1 MIMEKA
7 RLLFFVFI
15 YSMFAMACSTEPE
28 IPSGNGTETEI
39 SNGNNNQDEE
49 NTNNDNQNNN
59 EENMSNSTIKI
70 EVNGT
75 TLTATLK
82 DNVSTRALVNLL
94 KEGPLTINMNDYAR
108 MEKVG
113 SIGTTL
119 PQCDER
125 LTTQPGDLILY
136 LGQYFV
142 IYYAPNTYS
151 LTPLGKI
158 DNTSG
163 DELIRILGNDDVTVT
178 SKSFFIRNF
187 RGETPVLRIKN
198 FPKTD

>member
-1 MIMEKA
+1 MGKA
-7 RLLFFVFI
+7 RLLFFIVI
-15 YSMFAMACSTEPE
+15 YSMFAIACSPEPE
-28 IPSGNGTETEI
+28 ILSGNNSETEI

-59 EENMSNSTIKI
+59 EESMSNSTIKI

-94 KEGPLTINMNDYAR
+94 KEGPLTINMNDYAG

-113 SIGTTL
+113 PIGTTL
-119 PQCDER
+119 PQCNER

-163 DELIRILGNDDVTVT
+163 DELIRILGNGDVTVT
-178 SKSFFIRNF
+178 ISLS
-187 RGETPVLRIKN
+187 E
-198 FPKTD
+198 

>member
-1 MIMEKA
+1 MEKA
-7 RLLFFVFI
+7 RLLFLIFI

-28 IPSGNGTETEI
+28 IPSGGNTNNEVSNENE
-39 SNGNNNQDEE
+39 NGNGNSNQEQDEE
-49 NTNNDNQNNN
+49 NTNNDNQNNT
-59 EENMSNSTIKI
+59 EESMSNSTIKI

-94 KEGPLTINMNDYAR
+94 NERPLTINMNDYAR

-113 SIGTTL
+113 PIGTTL
-119 PQCDER
+119 PQCNER

-163 DELIRILGNDDVTVT
+163 DELIRILGNGDVTVT
-178 SKSFFIRNF
+178 ISL
-187 RGETPVLRIKN
+187 GE
-198 FPKTD
+198 

>member
-1 MIMEKA
+1 MEKA

-49 NTNNDNQNNN
+49 NTNNDNQNNS

-70 EVNGT
+70 SVNGT

-113 SIGTTL
+113 PIGTTL

-136 LGQYFV
+136 RGQYFV
-142 IYYAPNTYS
+142 IYYAQNTYS

-158 DNTSG
+158 DNITNN
-163 DELIRILGNDDVTVT
+163 ELIKILGNGDVTVT
-178 SKSFFIRNF
+178 ISLS
-187 RGETPVLRIKN
+187 E
-198 FPKTD
+198 

>member
-94 KEGPLTINMNDYAR
+94 KERPLTINMNDYAG

-119 PQCDER
+119 PQCNER

-136 LGQYFV
+136 RGQYFV
-142 IYYAPNTYS
+142 IYYAQNTYS

-158 DNTSG
+158 DNITNN
-163 DELIRILGNDDVTVT
+163 ELIKILGNGDVTVT
-178 SKSFFIRNF
+178 ISL
-187 RGETPVLRIKN
+187 GE
-198 FPKTD
+198 

>member
-1 MIMEKA
+1 MEKA

-15 YSMFAMACSTEPE
+15 YSMFAMACSPEPE

-39 SNGNNNQDEE
+39 SNDNNNQDEE
-49 NTNNDNQNNN
+49 NTNNDNQNNT
-59 EENMSNSTIKI
+59 EESMSNSTIKI

-94 KEGPLTINMNDYAR
+94 NERPLTINMNDYAG

-113 SIGTTL
+113 PIGTTL
-119 PQCDER
+119 PQCNER

-163 DELIRILGNDDVTVT
+163 DELIRILGNGDVTVT
-178 SKSFFIRNF
+178 ISL
-187 RGETPVLRIKN
+187 GE
-198 FPKTD
+198 

>member
-1 MIMEKA
+1 MIMGKA
-7 RLLFFVFI
+7 RLLFFIFI
-15 YSMFAMACSTEPE
+15 YSMFAMACSPE
-28 IPSGNGTETEI
+28 LEILSGNNSETEI

-49 NTNNDNQNNN
+49 NTNNDNQNNT
-59 EENMSNSTIKI
+59 EESMSNSTIKI

-94 KEGPLTINMNDYAR
+94 NEEPLTINMNDYAG

-113 SIGTTL
+113 PIGTTL
-119 PQCDER
+119 PQCNER

-163 DELIRILGNDDVTVT
+163 DELIRILGNGDVTVT
-178 SKSFFIRNF
+178 ISLS
-187 RGETPVLRIKN
+187 E
-198 FPKTD
+198 

>member
-1 MIMEKA
+1 MEKG
-7 RLLFFVFI
+7 RLLFLILI

-39 SNGNNNQDEE
+39 SNDNNNQDEE
-49 NTNNDNQNNN
+49 NTNNDNQNNT
-59 EENMSNSTIKI
+59 EENMSNSRIKI
-70 EVNGT
+70 EANGT

-94 KEGPLTINMNDYAR
+94 KEEPLTINMNDYAR

-113 SIGTTL
+113 PIGTTL
-119 PQCDER
+119 PQCNER

-163 DELIRILGNDDVTVT
+163 DELIRILGNGDVTVT
-178 SKSFFIRNF
+178 ISLS
-187 RGETPVLRIKN
+187 E
-198 FPKTD
+198 

>member
-1 MIMEKA
+1 MEKG
-7 RLLFFVFI
+7 RLLFLILI

-39 SNGNNNQDEE
+39 SNDNNNQDEE
-49 NTNNDNQNNN
+49 NTNNDNQNNSK
-59 EENMSNSTIKI
+59 ENMSNSTIKI
-70 EVNGT
+70 EANGT

-82 DNVSTRALVNLL
+82 DNVSTRALINLL
-94 KEGPLTINMNDYAR
+94 KGEPLTINMNDYAG

-113 SIGTTL
+113 PIGTTL
-119 PQCDER
+119 PQCNER

-163 DELIRILGNDDVTVT
+163 DELIRILGNGDVTVT
-178 SKSFFIRNF
+178 ISLS
-187 RGETPVLRIKN
+187 E
-198 FPKTD
+198 

>member
-1 MIMEKA
+1 MEKA

-28 IPSGNGTETEI
+28 IPSGNNSETEI

-70 EVNGT
+70 KANGT
-75 TLTATLK
+75 TLTATLT

-94 KEGPLTINMNDYAR
+94 KEGPLTINMNDYAG

-113 SIGTTL
+113 PIGTTL
-119 PQCDER
+119 PQCNER

-136 LGQYFV
+136 RGQYFV

-163 DELIRILGNDDVTVT
+163 DELIRILGNGDVTVT
-178 SKSFFIRNF
+178 ISLS
-187 RGETPVLRIKN
+187 E
-198 FPKTD
+198 

>member
-1 MIMEKA
+1 MEKG
-7 RLLFFVFI
+7 RLLFLILI

-39 SNGNNNQDEE
+39 SNDNNNQDEE
-49 NTNNDNQNNN
+49 NTNNDNQNNT
-59 EENMSNSTIKI
+59 EENMSNSRIKI
-70 EVNGT
+70 EANGT

-94 KEGPLTINMNDYAR
+94 KEEPLTINMNDYAG

-113 SIGTTL
+113 PIGTTL
-119 PQCDER
+119 PQCNER

-163 DELIRILGNDDVTVT
+163 DELIRILGNGDVTVT
-178 SKSFFIRNF
+178 ISLS
-187 RGETPVLRIKN
+187 E
-198 FPKTD
+198 

>member
-15 YSMFAMACSTEPE
+15 YSMFAMACSPEPE

-39 SNGNNNQDEE
+39 SNDNNNQDEE
-49 NTNNDNQNNN
+49 NTNNDNQNNT
-59 EENMSNSTIKI
+59 EESMSNSTIKI

-94 KEGPLTINMNDYAR
+94 NEGPLTINMNDYAG

-113 SIGTTL
+113 PIGTTL
-119 PQCDER
+119 PQCNER

-163 DELIRILGNDDVTVT
+163 DELIRILGNGDVTVT
-178 SKSFFIRNF
+178 ISLS
-187 RGETPVLRIKN
+187 E
-198 FPKTD
+198 

>member
-1 MIMEKA
+1 MGKA
-7 RLLFFVFI
+7 RLLFFIFI

-39 SNGNNNQDEE
+39 SNDNNNQDEE
-49 NTNNDNQNNN
+49 NTNNDNQNNS
-59 EENMSNSTIKI
+59 EENMSNTTIKI
-70 EVNGT
+70 SVNGT

-94 KEGPLTINMNDYAR
+94 KEGPLTINMNDYAG

-113 SIGTTL
+113 PIGTTL
-119 PQCDER
+119 PQCNER

-163 DELIRILGNDDVTVT
+163 DELIRILGNGDVTVT
-178 SKSFFIRNF
+178 ISLS
-187 RGETPVLRIKN
+187 E
-198 FPKTD
+198 

>member
-1 MIMEKA
+1 MQWRAVLNRKYYPAIIQK
-7 RLLFFVFI
+7 LKFQTVTTTKTKKI
-15 YSMFAMACSTEPE
+15 QT
-28 IPSGNGTETEI
+28 T
-39 SNGNNNQDEE
+39 QDEE

-70 EVNGT
+70 SVNGT

-94 KEGPLTINMNDYAR
+94 KEGPLTINMNDYAG

-113 SIGTTL
+113 PIGTTL
-119 PQCDER
+119 PQCNER
-125 LTTQPGDLILY
+125 ITTQPGDLILY

-163 DELIRILGNDDVTVT
+163 DELIRILGNGDVTVT
-178 SKSFFIRNF
+178 ISLS
-187 RGETPVLRIKN
+187 E
-198 FPKTD
+198 

>member
-1 MIMEKA
+1 
-7 RLLFFVFI
+7 
-15 YSMFAMACSTEPE
+15 MFAMACSTEPE

-39 SNGNNNQDEE
+39 SNDNNNQDEE
-49 NTNNDNQNNN
+49 NTNNDNQNNT
-59 EENMSNSTIKI
+59 EESMSNSTIKI

-94 KEGPLTINMNDYAR
+94 KEGPLTINMNDYAG

-113 SIGTTL
+113 PIGTTL
-119 PQCDER
+119 PQCNER

-163 DELIRILGNDDVTVT
+163 DELIRILGNGDVTVT
-178 SKSFFIRNF
+178 ISL
-187 RGETPVLRIKN
+187 GE
-198 FPKTD
+198 

>member
-1 MIMEKA
+1 MEKA
-7 RLLFFVFI
+7 RLLFLIFI

-39 SNGNNNQDEE
+39 SNDNNNQDEE
-49 NTNNDNQNNN
+49 NTNNDNQNNS
-59 EENMSNSTIKI
+59 EENMSNTTIKI
-70 EVNGT
+70 SVNGT

-94 KEGPLTINMNDYAR
+94 RKGPLTINMNDYAG

-113 SIGTTL
+113 PIGTTL

-136 LGQYFV
+136 RGQYFV
-142 IYYAPNTYS
+142 IYYAQNTYS

-158 DNTSG
+158 DNITNN
-163 DELIRILGNDDVTVT
+163 ELIKILGNGDVTVT
-178 SKSFFIRNF
+178 ISLS
-187 RGETPVLRIKN
+187 E
-198 FPKTD
+198 

>member
-1 MIMEKA
+1 MEKA
-7 RLLFFVFI
+7 RFLFFVFI

-39 SNGNNNQDEE
+39 SSGNNNQDEE

-70 EVNGT
+70 AVNGM

-113 SIGTTL
+113 PIGTTL

-136 LGQYFV
+136 RGQYFV
-142 IYYAPNTYS
+142 IYYAQNTYS

-158 DNTSG
+158 NNITSN
-163 DELIRILGNDDVTVT
+163 ELIKILGNDDVTVT
-178 SKSFFIRNF
+178 LSLS
-187 RGETPVLRIKN
+187 E
-198 FPKTD
+198 

>member
-1 MIMEKA
+1 MEKA

-28 IPSGNGTETEI
+28 IPSGNNSETEI

-70 EVNGT
+70 SVNGT

-94 KEGPLTINMNDYAR
+94 KEGPLTINMNDYAG

-113 SIGTTL
+113 PIGTTL
-119 PQCDER
+119 PQCNER

-163 DELIRILGNDDVTVT
+163 DELIRILGNGDVTVT
-178 SKSFFIRNF
+178 ISLS
-187 RGETPVLRIKN
+187 E
-198 FPKTD
+198 

>member
-1 MIMEKA
+1 MEKA

-15 YSMFAMACSTEPE
+15 YSMFAMACSPEPE

-39 SNGNNNQDEE
+39 SNDNNNQDEE
-49 NTNNDNQNNN
+49 NTNNDNQNNT
-59 EENMSNSTIKI
+59 EESMSNSTIKI

-94 KEGPLTINMNDYAR
+94 NEGPLTINMNDYTG

-113 SIGTTL
+113 PIGTTL
-119 PQCDER
+119 PQCNER

-163 DELIRILGNDDVTVT
+163 DELIRILGNGDVTVT
-178 SKSFFIRNF
+178 ISLS
-187 RGETPVLRIKN
+187 E
-198 FPKTD
+198 

>member
-1 MIMEKA
+1 MGKA

-28 IPSGNGTETEI
+28 IPSGNNSETEI

-70 EVNGT
+70 SVNGT

-94 KEGPLTINMNDYAR
+94 KEGPLTINMNDYAG

-113 SIGTTL
+113 PIGTTL
-119 PQCDER
+119 PQCNER

-163 DELIRILGNDDVTVT
+163 NELIRILGNDDVTVT
-178 SKSFFIRNF
+178 ISLS
-187 RGETPVLRIKN
+187 E
-198 FPKTD
+198 

>member
-1 MIMEKA
+1 MEKA
-7 RLLFFVFI
+7 RFLFFIFI
-15 YSMFAMACSTEPE
+15 YSMFAMACSPEPE

-70 EVNGT
+70 AVNGM

-94 KEGPLTINMNDYAR
+94 KEGPLTINMNDYEG

-113 SIGTTL
+113 SIRTTL

-136 LGQYFV
+136 RGQYFV
-142 IYYAPNTYS
+142 IYYAQNTYS

-158 DNTSG
+158 DNITNN
-163 DELIRILGNDDVTVT
+163 ELIKILGNGDVTVT
-178 SKSFFIRNF
+178 ISL
-187 RGETPVLRIKN
+187 GE
-198 FPKTD
+198 

>member
-1 MIMEKA
+1 MEKV

-15 YSMFAMACSTEPE
+15 YSMFAMAYSIEPE
-28 IPSGNGTETEI
+28 IPSDNGTETEL
-39 SNGNNNQDEE
+39 SNGHNNQDEE
-49 NTNNDNQNNN
+49 NTNNDNQNNT
-59 EENMSNSTIKI
+59 EESMSNSTIKI

-94 KEGPLTINMNDYAR
+94 KEGPLTINMNDYAK

-113 SIGTTL
+113 PIGTTL

-142 IYYAPNTYS
+142 IYYGPNTYS

-163 DELIRILGNDDVTVT
+163 DELIRILGNGDVTVKI
-178 SKSFFIRNF
+178 SL
-187 RGETPVLRIKN
+187 GE
-198 FPKTD
+198 

>member
-1 MIMEKA
+1 MEKG
-7 RLLFFVFI
+7 RLLFLILI

-39 SNGNNNQDEE
+39 SNDNNNQDEE
-49 NTNNDNQNNN
+49 NTNNDNQNNT
-59 EENMSNSTIKI
+59 EENMSNSRIKI
-70 EVNGT
+70 EANGT

-94 KEGPLTINMNDYAR
+94 RKGPLTINMNDYAR

-113 SIGTTL
+113 PIGTTL

-136 LGQYFV
+136 RGQYFV
-142 IYYAPNTYS
+142 IYYAQNTYS

-158 DNTSG
+158 DNITNN
-163 DELIRILGNDDVTVT
+163 ELIKILGNGDVTVT
-178 SKSFFIRNF
+178 LSLN
-187 RGETPVLRIKN
+187 E
-198 FPKTD
+198 

>member
-1 MIMEKA
+1 MEKA
-7 RLLFFVFI
+7 RLLFLIFI
-15 YSMFAMACSTEPE
+15 YSMFTMACSTEPE
-28 IPSGNGTETEI
+28 IPSGGNTNNEV
-39 SNGNNNQDEE
+39 SNGNGSSNQEQDEE
-49 NTNNDNQNNN
+49 NTNNDNQNNT
-59 EENMSNSTIKI
+59 EESMSNSTIKI

-94 KEGPLTINMNDYAR
+94 AEGPLTINMNDYAK

-113 SIGTTL
+113 PIGTTL

-142 IYYAPNTYS
+142 IYYGQNTYK

-163 DELIRILGNDDVTVT
+163 DELIRILGNGDVTVT
-178 SKSFFIRNF
+178 ISLGK
-187 RGETPVLRIKN
+187 
-198 FPKTD
+198 

>member
-39 SNGNNNQDEE
+39 SNGNNNQNEE
-49 NTNNDNQNNN
+49 NTNNNNQNNN

-70 EVNGT
+70 AVNGT

-94 KEGPLTINMNDYAR
+94 KEGPLTINMNDYAG

-113 SIGTTL
+113 PIGTTL
-119 PQCDER
+119 PQCNER

-158 DNTSG
+158 NNITSN
-163 DELIRILGNDDVTVT
+163 ELIKILGNDDVTVT
-178 SKSFFIRNF
+178 LSLS
-187 RGETPVLRIKN
+187 E
-198 FPKTD
+198 

>member
-1 MIMEKA
+1 MGKA
-7 RLLFFVFI
+7 RLLFFIFI

-94 KEGPLTINMNDYAR
+94 KGGPLTINMNDYAG

-113 SIGTTL
+113 PIGTTL
-119 PQCDER
+119 PQCNER

-163 DELIRILGNDDVTVT
+163 DELIRILGNGDVTVT
-178 SKSFFIRNF
+178 ISLS
-187 RGETPVLRIKN
+187 E
-198 FPKTD
+198 

>member
-1 MIMEKA
+1 MEKV

-15 YSMFAMACSTEPE
+15 YSMFAMACSIEPE
-28 IPSGNGTETEI
+28 IPSDNGTETEL
-39 SNGNNNQDEE
+39 SNGHNNQDEE
-49 NTNNDNQNNN
+49 NTNNDNQNNT
-59 EENMSNSTIKI
+59 EESMSNSTIKI

-94 KEGPLTINMNDYAR
+94 KEGPLTINMNDYAG

-113 SIGTTL
+113 PIGTTL
-119 PQCDER
+119 PQCNER

-163 DELIRILGNDDVTVT
+163 DELIRILGNGDVTVT
-178 SKSFFIRNF
+178 ISLS
-187 RGETPVLRIKN
+187 E
-198 FPKTD
+198 

>member
-1 MIMEKA
+1 MIKTMIMEKA
-7 RLLFFVFI
+7 RLLFFIFI

-39 SNGNNNQDEE
+39 SSGNNNQDEE

-70 EVNGT
+70 AVNGT

-113 SIGTTL
+113 PIGTTL

-136 LGQYFV
+136 RGQYFV
-142 IYYAPNTYS
+142 IYYAQNTYS

-158 DNTSG
+158 DNITNN
-163 DELIRILGNDDVTVT
+163 ELIKILGNGDVTVT
-178 SKSFFIRNF
+178 ISLS
-187 RGETPVLRIKN
+187 E
-198 FPKTD
+198 

>member
-1 MIMEKA
+1 
-7 RLLFFVFI
+7 
-15 YSMFAMACSTEPE
+15 MFAMACSPEPE

-39 SNGNNNQDEE
+39 SNDNNNQDEE
-49 NTNNDNQNNN
+49 NTNNDNQNNT
-59 EENMSNSTIKI
+59 EESMSNSTIKI

-94 KEGPLTINMNDYAR
+94 KEGPLTINMNDYAG

-113 SIGTTL
+113 PIGTTL
-119 PQCDER
+119 PQCNER

-163 DELIRILGNDDVTVT
+163 DELIRILGNGDVTVT
-178 SKSFFIRNF
+178 ISL
-187 RGETPVLRIKN
+187 GE
-198 FPKTD
+198 

>member
-1 MIMEKA
+1 MAKA

-94 KEGPLTINMNDYAR
+94 KGGPLTINMNDYAG

-113 SIGTTL
+113 PIGTTL
-119 PQCDER
+119 PQCNER

-142 IYYAPNTYS
+142 IYYAQNTYS

-163 DELIRILGNDDVTVT
+163 DELIRILGNGDVTVT
-178 SKSFFIRNF
+178 ISLS
-187 RGETPVLRIKN
+187 E
-198 FPKTD
+198 

>member
-1 MIMEKA
+1 MEKA

-178 SKSFFIRNF
+178 ISLS
-187 RGETPVLRIKN
+187 E
-198 FPKTD
+198 

>member
-1 MIMEKA
+1 MIIGKA
-7 RLLFFVFI
+7 KLLFFIFI
-15 YSMFAMACSTEPE
+15 YSMFAMACSPEPE

-70 EVNGT
+70 SVNGT

-113 SIGTTL
+113 PIGTTL

-136 LGQYFV
+136 RGQYFV
-142 IYYAPNTYS
+142 IYYAQNTYS

-158 DNTSG
+158 DNITNN
-163 DELIRILGNDDVTVT
+163 ELIKILGNGDVTVKI
-178 SKSFFIRNF
+178 SL
-187 RGETPVLRIKN
+187 GE
-198 FPKTD
+198 

>member
-1 MIMEKA
+1 
-7 RLLFFVFI
+7 
-15 YSMFAMACSTEPE
+15 MACSPE
-28 IPSGNGTETEI
+28 SEILSGNNSETEI

-49 NTNNDNQNNN
+49 NTNNDNQNNT
-59 EENMSNSTIKI
+59 EESMSNSTIKI

-94 KEGPLTINMNDYAR
+94 KEGPLTINMNDYAK

-113 SIGTTL
+113 PIGTTL

-142 IYYAPNTYS
+142 IYYGPNTYK

-163 DELIRILGNDDVTVT
+163 DELIRILGNGDVTVT
-178 SKSFFIRNF
+178 ISLGK
-187 RGETPVLRIKN
+187 
-198 FPKTD
+198 

>member
-1 MIMEKA
+1 MGKA

-28 IPSGNGTETEI
+28 IPSGNNSETEI

-70 EVNGT
+70 EANGT

-94 KEGPLTINMNDYAR
+94 KEGPLTINMNDYAG

-113 SIGTTL
+113 PIGTTL
-119 PQCDER
+119 PQCNER

-163 DELIRILGNDDVTVT
+163 DELIRILGNGDVTVT
-178 SKSFFIRNF
+178 ISLS
-187 RGETPVLRIKN
+187 E
-198 FPKTD
+198 

>member
-1 MIMEKA
+1 MEKA

-15 YSMFAMACSTEPE
+15 YSMFAMACSPEPE

-39 SNGNNNQDEE
+39 SNDNNNQDEE
-49 NTNNDNQNNN
+49 NTNNDNQNNT
-59 EENMSNSTIKI
+59 EESMSNSTIKI

-82 DNVSTRALVNLL
+82 DNLSTRALVNLL

-113 SIGTTL
+113 PIGTTL
-119 PQCDER
+119 PQCNER

-163 DELIRILGNDDVTVT
+163 DELIRILGNCDVTVT
-178 SKSFFIRNF
+178 ISL
-187 RGETPVLRIKN
+187 GE
-198 FPKTD
+198 